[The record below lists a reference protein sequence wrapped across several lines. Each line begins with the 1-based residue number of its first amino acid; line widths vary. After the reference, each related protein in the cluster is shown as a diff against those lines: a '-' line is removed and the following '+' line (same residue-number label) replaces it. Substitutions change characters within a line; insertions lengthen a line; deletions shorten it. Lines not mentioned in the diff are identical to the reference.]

1 MNIKVNDILELDNYS
16 YRVLDI
22 IHDKENTYAY
32 LINNE
37 EFKNDTSI
45 VKIIKRDKAIE
56 LNHINDND
64 IFEYILRKIYLNH
77 KRDILSYFD

>member
-1 MNIKVNDILELDNYS
+1 MNIKINDILDFDNYS
-16 YRVLDI
+16 YRVLDVI
-22 IHDKENTYAY
+22 NSNGNTYAY

-45 VKIIKRDKAIE
+45 VKVLKNSRNLEVQHIK
-56 LNHINDND
+56 DNEE
-64 IFEYILRKIYLNH
+64 FEYVLKKIYLNH

>member
-22 IHDKENTYAY
+22 IHYKENTYAY

-37 EFKNDTSI
+37 EFKNDTGI
-45 VKIIKRDKAIE
+45 VKIIKRDKVIE
-56 LNHINDND
+56 LDHINDNEV
-64 IFEYILRKIYLNH
+64 FEYVLRKIYLNH